1 MAHAAHENTVSN
13 RRKPARRK
21 PSRRELAIAPPAG
34 SRPLWESVGRDHVT
48 FDTARL
54 EPRLAWALAA
64 FAVWAAVVLGPGDAV
79 AWLLAAFCS
88 AIGAWSRVSPARKQW
103 PMLLRAALLL
113 VAGLALQ
120 VSGDTGGPTGP
131 YFIWPVMVTAVYSLL
146 LPGPWAIGLWGL
158 ALLEFAAARW
168 LANAA
173 PSWQLTLAQ
182 GGMLAFFAFVA
193 AEFGHFMR
201 GLDRQAEL
209 ARKDLGSRL
218 YNEAGF
224 FAHGGRL
231 FDECMRRRRPFAMVL
246 LNSADLREVADLAG
260 KKVANQLFAQLV
272 QRIEAATPTGGIAA
286 RTDGTEFG
294 LALPGMGAVRAAALL
309 HEQLGQPP
317 KVEVSLKGRTLTV
330 MLDLAI
336 AEATPDVPTLEDMY
350 DRLRAK
356 LPRHPAQAAPSVPA
370 DIHSTLQGML
380 DDDDALVPHHARPTM
395 PMAYGEMLGARRR
408 RR

>member
-1 MAHAAHENTVSN
+1 MRHAAHDKTRSS
-13 RRKPARRK
+13 RRKPG
-21 PSRRELAIAPPAG
+21 RRELALAPAAG
-34 SRPLWESVGRDHVT
+34 TRPLWDSVGRDHVT

-54 EPRLAWALAA
+54 EPPLVWAIAA
-64 FAVWAAVVLGPGDAV
+64 FAVWAAIVLAPGDAA

-88 AIGAWSRVSPARKQW
+88 ATGAWSRVSPARKQW
-103 PMLLRAALLL
+103 PLLVRAALLL
-113 VAGLALQ
+113 AAGLALQ
-120 VSGDTGGPTGP
+120 VGSDSGGPAGP
-131 YFIWPVMVTAVYSLL
+131 YFVWPVMVTAVYSLL
-146 LPGPWAIGLWGL
+146 LPGPWAIGLWAL
-158 ALLEFAAARW
+158 ALLEFAAAR
-168 LANAA
+168 LLSIDA
-173 PSWQLTLAQ
+173 PPWQLTLAQ
-182 GGMLAFFAFVA
+182 VGMLAFFAFVA
-193 AEFGHFMR
+193 TESGRFMR

-231 FDECMRRRRPFAMVL
+231 FDECVRRRRPFAMVL

-286 RTDGTEFG
+286 RTDATEFG
-294 LALPGMGAVRAAALL
+294 LALPGLGAVRAAALL
-309 HEQLGQPP
+309 HQQLGQPP

-330 MLDLAI
+330 MLDLVI

-356 LPRHPAQAAPSVPA
+356 LPGHPAQVAPSVPA

-380 DDDDALVPHHARPTM
+380 DDDAAVPHHARPTM